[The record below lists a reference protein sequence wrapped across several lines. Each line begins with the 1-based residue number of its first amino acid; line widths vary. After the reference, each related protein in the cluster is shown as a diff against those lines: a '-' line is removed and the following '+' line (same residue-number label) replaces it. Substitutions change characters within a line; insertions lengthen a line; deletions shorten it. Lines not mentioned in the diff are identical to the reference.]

1 MAGLV
6 ERVAGALAAE
16 GADTVRWSGG
26 RSSLGLR
33 VRKPVRKNNA
43 VHSPGRRCRART
55 LRNFGFESGISRCS
69 ADLAAR
75 YRFIPRTSMEARDD

>member
-6 ERVAGALAAE
+6 ERVAGALAAV

-33 VRKPVRKNNA
+33 VGKPIR
-43 VHSPGRRCRART
+43 
-55 LRNFGFESGISRCS
+55 
-69 ADLAAR
+69 
-75 YRFIPRTSMEARDD
+75 